1 MDFIVKHGREVQFID
16 LSNGLAAV
24 SEHLSLKMATPLTP
38 LYSWM
43 NDFFFKALI
52 WRGKDTY
59 FCCKVGD
66 INMRV

>member
-1 MDFIVKHGREVQFID
+1 MLYRNKMDFIVKHGREVQFID

-43 NDFFFKALI
+43 NDFFLKH
-52 WRGKDTY
+52 
-59 FCCKVGD
+59 
-66 INMRV
+66 